1 KTELVPVKA
10 TITSVFPP
18 LYFAQTLGV
27 LLARILNFGYIPML
41 LMGRAFNLLLYVVLV
56 YLAIK
61 TLPFFKLPL
70 CLVSL
75 LPIPL
80 QLAGSFSY
88 DTLVMGMCFLFIA
101 LCFKYAYG
109 TEILSAK
116 QIGVLA
122 VLGALIAPSKTIY
135 ITVVALCFIIPSA
148 KFKSKKVAYLAKVG
162 IILLALCMWLGYNS
176 GIVSHTVSDIN
187 VTAKTQEQLNAAV
200 TEGKDALDL
209 SEIDIP
215 NDHSIMA
222 NGDSS
227 YCFSFGYM
235 MTHISQTIK
244 ILINSI
250 QDDMPLYVQ
259 GLIGG
264 RLGEI
269 IVSPLEINWLYPMAL
284 IILLLLSLVPSGTH
298 SIQYKGVAKW
308 WGLFVAISA
317 CGLAV
322 LACLTWTPINYTTIF
337 GLQGRYFLPVFP
349 LILFALTNDNLRLKK
364 SVDGVLIFSFI
375 CTDILIL
382 LDAFTIMAVN
392 LS

>member
-1 KTELVPVKA
+1 
-10 TITSVFPP
+10 
-18 LYFAQTLGV
+18 

-162 IILLALCMWLGYNS
+162 IIALALCMWLGYNS

-187 VTAKTQEQLNAAV
+187 VTAKTQEQLNATV
-200 TEGKDALDL
+200 TEGKDAPDL

-269 IVSPLEINWLYPMAL
+269 IVSPLEINWLYPIAL

>member
-1 KTELVPVKA
+1 NPAVEYVLNKGLPYVSGPQWLADHVLQGRWVLAVAGTHGKTELVPVKA

-162 IILLALCMWLGYNS
+162 IIALALCMWLGYNS

-209 SEIDIP
+209 
-215 NDHSIMA
+215 
-222 NGDSS
+222 
-227 YCFSFGYM
+227 
-235 MTHISQTIK
+235 
-244 ILINSI
+244 
-250 QDDMPLYVQ
+250 
-259 GLIGG
+259 
-264 RLGEI
+264 
-269 IVSPLEINWLYPMAL
+269 
-284 IILLLLSLVPSGTH
+284 
-298 SIQYKGVAKW
+298 
-308 WGLFVAISA
+308 
-317 CGLAV
+317 
-322 LACLTWTPINYTTIF
+322 
-337 GLQGRYFLPVFP
+337 
-349 LILFALTNDNLRLKK
+349 
-364 SVDGVLIFSFI
+364 
-375 CTDILIL
+375 
-382 LDAFTIMAVN
+382 
-392 LS
+392 